1 MIFDPSSSIN
11 TATAYVP
18 AEMAGQ
24 TEIQVNRIMKIEIE
38 FNIIKAVKANFK
50 EIFSTSTYSN

>member
-1 MIFDPSSSIN
+1 
-11 TATAYVP
+11 
-18 AEMAGQ
+18 MAGQ
-24 TEIQVNRIMKIEIE
+24 TEIQVNRIMKIEKE